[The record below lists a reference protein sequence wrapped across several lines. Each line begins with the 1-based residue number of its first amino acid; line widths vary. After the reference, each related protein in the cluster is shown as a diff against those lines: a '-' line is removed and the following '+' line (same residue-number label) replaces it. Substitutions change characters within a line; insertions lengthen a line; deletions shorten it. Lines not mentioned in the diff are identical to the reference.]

1 VTDRSA
7 RRERRREA
15 IRQKLQ
21 DSATPY
27 LEPGE
32 TIKLWVLGMTGPI
45 PSNGIEGLMNLVR
58 WAAGTSRPA
67 GVLLT
72 DRAVHVA
79 RTGWLRSSVRKLYAS
94 YPLNANPPS
103 LDFLQ
108 SSSTRGSITV
118 SNNDTVY
125 LPQVQLQPARELVR
139 TVRGTKR

>member
-1 VTDRSA
+1 MTDRSA

-45 PSNGIEGLMNLVR
+45 PTNGIQGLVNLVR

-79 RTGWLRSSVRKLYAS
+79 RTGWLRSNVRKLYAS
-94 YPLNANPPS
+94 YSLTANPPPI
-103 LDFLQ
+103 DFVQ
-108 SSSTRGSITV
+108 TSSIRGAITV
-118 SNNDTVY
+118 NKNDTVY
-125 LPQVQLQPARELVR
+125 LPQVQLQPAQELVR
-139 TVRGTKR
+139 TVRGTER